1 MWQATK
7 FPSALE
13 QPDLVSSPATI
24 TPFADA
30 ASVVLAPIE
39 GMDLVATVLLGVG
52 LCLGPDFALAPA
64 GLVSNDGIRPGY
76 ALESVVGQLITPDA
90 QWLKDR
96 RENLA
101 ADAPL
106 QVRALV
112 LLPFLAAGLLVNRLL
127 LVALEDQ
134 GFVISL
140 GIISCFGGGL
150 LEVIRQPLPTRAER
164 DLKAK
169 LAVSPARLQPLLVV
183 LNGSRSG
190 RVSSDAPP
198 FRISLPRGVRLAVGA
213 GRVHGVFGRAA
224 RGRHERAL
232 PRARGGRCL
241 PLLLPAVPQPRHV
254 ALYRWRE
261 RARRRHLRSRA
272 RLERSDGEAGCED
285 LLGIL
290 ERNQGGGAPA
300 E

>member
-1 MWQATK
+1 MMCCCFAAALSTALVAPSRPALGRAARARTTRMEFVDLFPDPAPPPSVGGNVVLAPAK
-7 FPSALE
+7 LFPSALE
-13 QPDLVSSPATI
+13 QPEVSSPATI

-30 ASVVLAPIE
+30 ASVIFAPVE
-39 GMDLVATVLLGVG
+39 GMDLVATIFLGIG
-52 LCLGPDFALAPA
+52 LMLGPDFALAPA

-76 ALESVVGQLITPDA
+76 SLESVVGSLITPDA

-96 RENLA
+96 REKLA
-101 ADAPL
+101 ADAPI

-169 LAVSPARLQPLLVV
+169 LAVSL
-183 LNGSRSG
+183 
-190 RVSSDAPP
+190 
-198 FRISLPRGVRLAVGA
+198 SLPAHHSSNPPVLAICN
-213 GRVHGVFGRAA
+213 AA
-224 RGRHERAL
+224 
-232 PRARGGRCL
+232 C
-241 PLLLPAVPQPRHV
+241 
-254 ALYRWRE
+254 
-261 RARRRHLRSRA
+261 HLSPSLCA
-272 RLERSDGEAGCED
+272 
-285 LLGIL
+285 
-290 ERNQGGGAPA
+290 
-300 E
+300 